1 MNPQHE
7 QTSNGQNENQAQT
20 PHSGAHP
27 HELEVGQTP
36 VHVADRPVSVFS
48 SRRGA
53 APCRCIPQCP
63 PAPGKLRVYHS
74 FPFAT
79 FTLRQ
84 VDDYARSNGEAA
96 LLTEQVR
103 ALEPGTPEYAE
114 AKSLLCA
121 HAPAGVFNPFRA
133 QRCMTVNGLAYCELD
148 SAYDI
153 ATAREALEADPSI
166 ARAALSPGG
175 KGFHVVVPVV
185 PEPTNVPELQWA
197 LERVHGHMVCRYGA
211 LFEKIDRLTSGIDIH
226 YLPSAPDALF
236 QETALPLMPG
246 APPSR
251 YTEERRRTVP
261 GFGNGMAGGLGP
273 FEDTTDPA
281 CLAWRDRT
289 RRRIWTALEH
299 LDLPDGS
306 RNAVWIPTC
315 FSLVGAELEGRAL
328 YAVSIG
334 GRDLF
339 GAWTRAAA
347 YPGST
352 KPDEAEN
359 TFDRL
364 SSEFD
369 VDRAPVGS
377 LEGLYA
383 RARAAGWDGRT
394 AGDGDQ
400 ASDDSDHE
408 SADDPEHED
417 ETSDPESGGAA
428 DGADSAGRQK
438 NAETEPPK
446 RGRGRPKGS
455 RNQAGSARQEK
466 EERQDAETRAVSDYI
481 SGLKSSTSDIYW
493 LGEYY
498 TLRNG
503 GWEQQSP
510 EFYERKIAKRIGE
523 ARGTQTPV
531 IGRYMSDCL
540 ATLQRELLPAVV
552 DTGLLAL
559 ENRLLNF
566 HLDTG
571 RLIDG
576 TAFRNVC
583 LEMDESGGISHQ
595 ERGERDFYTTSRPYI
610 LPLED
615 PGRPQI
621 LDAWME
627 EMVPDEDTRQAVW
640 ECLGMSIL
648 GQGYAEQRVV
658 FLCVG
663 GRSGKGTLE
672 KLAAL
677 LSGGCCSFSG
687 GPARLGAGPF
697 ATSALVGNATC
708 VLPDSPEMPEHPKSL
723 TYAQYTLGLTTIK
736 NLSGEDP
743 ITIEFKNDRRILSLI
758 WPGTVWWDSN
768 YPISKVIPN
777 REDAHSWRGRII
789 PIPMTVEIDEDR
801 QIRGFHERFTPE
813 VPCIAYHAIRAYAER
828 RRRGTFTFSPEM
840 QKVLLLLGAGQFEHL
855 QEIIAHL
862 SPMPDAWTTR
872 EQIRGVAERILG
884 RTAENK
890 ELNHLYSAAAAAGGR
905 KTKRGGIQG
914 FRDLDIVGEGDLEDG
929 A

>member
-1 MNPQHE
+1 MAR
-7 QTSNGQNENQAQT
+7 TA
-20 PHSGAHP
+20 
-27 HELEVGQTP
+27 
-36 VHVADRPVSVFS
+36 VHVADRLTSFFS

-63 PAPGKLRVYHS
+63 PAQGKRRVYHS
-74 FPFAT
+74 FPLTTT

-84 VDDYARSNGEAA
+84 VDDYACHNGEAQ
-96 LLTEQVR
+96 LLTDQVR
-103 ALEPGTPEYAE
+103 ALEPGTPAYAY
-114 AKSLLCA
+114 AKDLLCA
-121 HAPAGVFNPFRA
+121 YCPGGVVCPFRA
-133 QRCMTVNGLAYCELD
+133 RQFMAVNGLAYYEMD
-148 SAYDI
+148 AAYDV
-153 ATAREALEADPSI
+153 AAAREALEADPSI

-175 KGFHVVVPVV
+175 RGFHVVIPVA
-185 PEPTNVPELQWA
+185 PEPTNVLELQWA
-197 LERVHGHMVCRYGA
+197 LARVHDHLVYRYGP
-211 LFEKIDRLTSGIDIH
+211 LFGKIDRGLTSGIELQYVASDPTRI
-226 YLPSAPDALF
+226 F
-236 QETALPLMPG
+236 RETALPRMTG
-246 APPSR
+246 APPAR
-251 YTEERRRTVP
+251 YTEARRRFVP
-261 GFGNGMAGGLGP
+261 GFGDGASKGTGGLGP
-273 FEDTTDPA
+273 FEDTTDA
-281 CLAWRDRT
+281 GSLAWRDRT
-289 RRRIWTALEH
+289 RQRIRSALEH

-306 RNAVWIPTC
+306 RNDVWIPGG

-328 YAVSIG
+328 YEVTIG
-334 GRDLF
+334 ARDLF
-339 GAWTRAAA
+339 VEWTRAAA

-352 KPDEAEN
+352 KPQRAEQ
-359 TFDRL
+359 TFDEL
-364 SSEFD
+364 AADFD
-369 VDRAPVGS
+369 LDRGVVGS

-394 AGDGDQ
+394 AGDGD
-400 ASDDSDHE
+400 HE

-428 DGADSAGRQK
+428 AGADSAGRQK

-481 SGLKSSTSDIYW
+481 SGLKSSTSDIFW

-583 LEMDESGGISHQ
+583 LDMDESGGISHQ

-743 ITIEFKNDRRILSLI
+743 ITIEFKNDRRILPMI

-768 YPISKVIPN
+768 YPISKVIPA

-801 QIRGFHERFTPE
+801 QIRGFHDRFIPE

-855 QEIIAHL
+855 QEIIARF

-872 EQIRGVAERILG
+872 EQIRGVVERILG

-890 ELNHLYSAAAAAGGR
+890 ELNHLYTAAAAAGGR
-905 KTKRGGIQG
+905 KTKRTGVQG

>member
-1 MNPQHE
+1 MNPQHK
-7 QTSNGQNENQAQT
+7 QTSNGETTVVQ
-20 PHSGAHP
+20 P

-36 VHVADRPVSVFS
+36 VHVADREVSFFS
-48 SRRGA
+48 SRRGV
-53 APCRCIPQCP
+53 APCRCIPPCP
-63 PAPGKLRVYHS
+63 PAQGKLRAYHS
-74 FPFAT
+74 FPLT
-79 FTLRQ
+79 TYTLRQ
-84 VDDYARSNGEAA
+84 IDDYARRNGEARI
-96 LLTEQVR
+96 LTELVR
-103 ALEPGTPEYAE
+103 AQEPGTPAYDK
-114 AKSLLCA
+114 AKSLLCSYCPGGA
-121 HAPAGVFNPFRA
+121 VFPFRA
-133 QRCMTVNGLAYCELD
+133 QRCMTVTGLAYCELD
-148 SAYDI
+148 DAYDI
-153 ATAREALEADPSI
+153 VAAREALEADPSI

-175 KGFHVVVPVV
+175 RGFHVVVPVV
-185 PEPTNVPELQWA
+185 PEPTNVLELQWA
-197 LERVHGHMVCRYGA
+197 LERVHGHMVCRYGEFFGKCDKLVA
-211 LFEKIDRLTSGIDIH
+211 GIDLH

-236 QETALPLMPG
+236 GETALPLMPG
-246 APPSR
+246 APPAK
-251 YTEERRRTVP
+251 YTEKQRRVVP

-334 GRDLF
+334 AGEIF

-369 VDRAPVGS
+369 VDRGQVGS

-400 ASDDSDHE
+400 ASDDGDHE
-408 SADDPEHED
+408 SADASEQEH
-417 ETSDPESGGAA
+417 ETSDTESGGAA
-428 DGADSAGRQK
+428 DGADSAGSQEYDAQK
-438 NAETEPPK
+438 PPK

-466 EERQDAETRAVSDYI
+466 EERQDAETRAVSAYI
-481 SGLKSSTSDIYW
+481 AGLKDSNSDIFW
-493 LGEYY
+493 LGQYY

-503 GWEQQSP
+503 GWAQQST
-510 EFYERKIAKRIGE
+510 EYYERKIAKRIGE

-552 DTGLLAL
+552 DTGLLAV

-566 HLDTG
+566 NLDSG
-571 RLIDG
+571 ELIDG
-576 TAFRNVC
+576 TAFRNTNLC
-583 LEMDESGGISHQ
+583 MDESGGISHQ

-615 PGRPQI
+615 PGRPTRF
-621 LDAWME
+621 DAWLD
-627 EMVPDEDTRQAVW
+627 EMVPDADTRQAVW

-697 ATSALVGNATC
+697 ANSALVGNATC
-708 VLPDSPEMPEHPKSL
+708 ILPDSPEMPEHPKSL

-736 NLSGEDP
+736 HLSGEDP

-768 YPISKVIPN
+768 YPISKVIPA

-801 QIRGFHERFTPE
+801 QIRGFHDRFIPE

-828 RRRGTFTFSPEM
+828 RRRGSFTFSPEM
-840 QKVLLLLGAGQFEHL
+840 QQVLLLLGAGQFEHL
-855 QEIIAHL
+855 QEIIARF

-872 EQIRGVAERILG
+872 EQIRELAERIIG
-884 RTAENK
+884 EPPKNK

-905 KTKRGGIQG
+905 QTKRTGVQG

>member
-1 MNPQHE
+1 MNRGDK
-7 QTSNGQNENQAQT
+7 QTFNGSHSGDAQT

-63 PAPGKLRVYHS
+63 PAQGKLRVYHS
-74 FPFAT
+74 FPLTTT

-84 VDDYARSNGEAA
+84 VDDYACHNGEAQ
-96 LLTEQVR
+96 LLTDQVR
-103 ALEPGTPEYAE
+103 ALEPGTPAYAY
-114 AKSLLCA
+114 AKDLLCA
-121 HAPAGVFNPFRA
+121 YCPGGVVCPFRA
-133 QRCMTVNGLAYCELD
+133 RQFMAVNGLAYYEMD
-148 SAYDI
+148 AAYDV
-153 ATAREALEADPSI
+153 AAAREALEADPSI

-175 KGFHVVVPVV
+175 RGFHVVIAVA
-185 PEPTNVPELQWA
+185 PEPTSVSELQWA
-197 LERVHGHMVCRYGA
+197 LARVHDHLVYRYGP
-211 LFEKIDRLTSGIDIH
+211 LFGKIDRGLTSGIELQYVASDPTRI
-226 YLPSAPDALF
+226 F
-236 QETALPLMPG
+236 RETALPRLTG
-246 APPSR
+246 APPAK
-251 YTEERRRTVP
+251 YTEKQRRVVP
-261 GFGNGMAGGLGP
+261 GFGNGMSGGLGP
-273 FEDTTDPA
+273 FEDTTDPDS
-281 CLAWRDRT
+281 LAWRDRT
-289 RRRIWTALEH
+289 RRLIQAALEH
-299 LDLPDGS
+299 LPLPDGS
-306 RNAVWIPTC
+306 RNDRWIPVGFC
-315 FSLVGAELEGRAL
+315 LVGAELEGRAL
-328 YAVSIG
+328 HEVSIG
-334 GRDLF
+334 ARGLF
-339 GAWTRAAA
+339 VDWTRAAA

-352 KPDEAEN
+352 KPDMAADV
-359 TFDRL
+359 FDGL
-364 SSEFD
+364 AADFD
-369 VDRAPVGS
+369 LDRAEVGS
-377 LEGLYA
+377 LQGLYA

-400 ASDDSDHE
+400 ASDDASE
-408 SADDPEHED
+408 QEH

-428 DGADSAGRQK
+428 DGADSAGRQE

-466 EERQDAETRAVSDYI
+466 EERQDAETRAVSAYI
-481 SGLKSSTSDIYW
+481 AGLKDSNSAIFW
-493 LGEYY
+493 LGQYY

-503 GWEQQSP
+503 GWAQQST
-510 EFYERKIAKRIGE
+510 EYYEREIKTRIGG
-523 ARGTQTPV
+523 ARGTETPL
-531 IGRYMSDCL
+531 IGRNTMSDCL

-552 DTGLLAL
+552 DTGLLAV

-566 HLDTG
+566 NLDSG
-571 RLIDG
+571 ELIDG
-576 TAFRNVC
+576 TAFRNTNLC
-583 LEMDESGGISHQ
+583 MDESGGISHQ

-615 PGRPQI
+615 PGRPKI
-621 LDAWME
+621 LDAWLD
-627 EMVPDEDTRQAVW
+627 EMVPDPGTRQAVW
-640 ECLGMSIL
+640 ECLGMTVLAL
-648 GQGYAEQRVV
+648 GYNEQRLV

-672 KLAAL
+672 RLAAL

-697 ATSALVGNATC
+697 ANSALVGNATC
-708 VLPDSPEMPEHPKSL
+708 ILPDSPEMPEHPKSL
-723 TYAQYTLGLTTIK
+723 TYAQYVLGLTTIK

-768 YPISKVIPN
+768 CPISKVIPN

-801 QIRGFHERFTPE
+801 QIRGFHDRFIPE

-828 RRRGTFTFSPEM
+828 RRRGSFTFSPEM
-840 QKVLLLLGAGQFEHL
+840 QRELLKVGATEFEHL
-855 QEIIAHL
+855 KAVTARF
-862 SPMPDAWTTR
+862 SYSPDAWTTR
-872 EQIRGVAERILG
+872 EQIRELAERILG
-884 RTAENK
+884 RTAENR
-890 ELNHLYSAAAAAGGR
+890 ELNHLYRAAAAAGGR
-905 KTKRGGIQG
+905 QTKRTGVQG
-914 FRDLDIVGEGDLEDG
+914 FRDLDIVGAGDLEDG